1 MGRIFNFNFRNE
13 RIAICPK
20 IMTRPAYLKID
31 QKYILRLSFWCSVR
45 SRKEIVSNPFR
56 ATLHGTRTLYATAS
70 NTEGGT
76 GTGSDPIPLYPR
88 NWFVID
94 DVEYRGRKCL
104 EETIEDSLCV
114 YNGKGISKREGF
126 SRLKGYVTARDGSI
140 RTLRSRYFR

>member
-1 MGRIFNFNFRNE
+1 MPKNYDSARLFENRSEIYFTIIVLVFRSIEE
-13 RIAICPK
+13 RNRFQSISRDFAWHENVV
-20 IMTRPAYLKID
+20 RH
-31 QKYILRLSFWCSVR
+31 SV
-45 SRKEIVSNPFR
+45 E
-56 ATLHGTRTLYATAS
+56 HG
-70 NTEGGT
+70 GGT

-114 YNGKGISKREGF
+114 YNGKGISKGEGF